1 MPPLEKPRAWPELEP
16 STEPASRAPRLR
28 PGGGGGREYRDAG
41 TARRPATSRELWL
54 AVQLPQL
61 MLEALEGTLPLFASS
76 RGSVLKRGASLKPLV
91 VVDQERG
98 GKVVCACNALAVADG
113 IAIGMALNSALA
125 LQPRLAVRDR
135 SPQRERELLEQLAE
149 RAVRYTSRVSLEP
162 PDAVLLEVRGSLRLF
177 GGSRL
182 LLARLRAELDAAGLA
197 PRLALAPTPLAS
209 LWFARAGEERIVDR
223 REDLAGRLAALPL
236 ACTNWPE
243 RDLLSLTTMGVRTVG
258 ECLRLPR
265 DGLARRFGPELSGM
279 LDRALGRR
287 PDPRSAPSPHE
298 RFTARR
304 DLEPEVTE
312 TAGLEA
318 VVAPLLA
325 GLCAFLHRRQRGV
338 QALELRLMH
347 REAPPTRLRL
357 RFAELVSHPARI
369 TQLLRERLGRIEL
382 PEPVRALSIASGTL
396 LAMPLTSHE
405 LFAMDR
411 RHAGPGVS
419 QLVERLQARLGA
431 DAVHGLC
438 LIPEHRPEFAWQATL
453 PFSEAKKSSV
463 SCAQSIPESK
473 RRRKTATRAVA
484 AAIEHAPVAE
494 RPLWLLAEP
503 QALEGVARPRF
514 EGELELEEG
523 PERIESG
530 WWDGRDV
537 ARDYYVARNPAGA
550 RLWVFRERHPPRR
563 WFLHGV
569 FG

>member
-16 STEPASRAPRLR
+16 STEPASRASRLQ
-28 PGGGGGREYRDAG
+28 PGGGGGREHRNHD

-61 MLEALEGTLPLFASS
+61 MLEALPAAKQAREA
-76 RGSVLKRGASLKPLV
+76 APLV

-113 IAIGMALNSALA
+113 IANGMALNSALA
-125 LQPRLAVRDR
+125 LQPRLTVQDR
-135 SPQRERELLEQLAE
+135 APQRERELLEQLAE
-149 RAVRYTSRVSLEP
+149 RAVRYTSRVSLEL
-162 PDAVLLEVRGSLRLF
+162 PDAVLLEIKGSLRLF
-177 GGSRL
+177 GGSRR

-209 LWFARAGEERIVDR
+209 LWFTRAGEERIVDR
-223 REDLAGRLAALPL
+223 RADLAGSLAALPL
-236 ACTNWPE
+236 ACTNWSE
-243 RDLLSLTTMGVRTVG
+243 RDLQLLTTMGVRTVG

-265 DGLARRFGPELSGM
+265 DGLTRRFGPQLPGM
-279 LDRALGRR
+279 LDRALGRL
-287 PDPRSAPSPHE
+287 PDPRNAPPPRE

-312 TAGLEA
+312 TAELAA

-325 GLCAFLHRRQRGV
+325 GLCAFLNRRQRGV

-357 RFAELVSHPARI
+357 RFAEPVSHPARI
-369 TQLLRERLGRIEL
+369 TRLLGERLGRIEL
-382 PEPVRALSIASGTL
+382 SEPVRALSIASGTL
-396 LAMPLTSHE
+396 LAMPLASHK
-405 LFAMDR
+405 LFATDR
-411 RHAGPGVS
+411 QHAGQLVS

-431 DAVHGLC
+431 DAVHCLC
-438 LIPEHRPEFAWQATL
+438 LFSEHRPEFAWSKTATAS
-453 PFSEAKKSSV
+453 FV
-463 SCAQSIPESK
+463 SESK

-503 QALEGVARPRF
+503 QALEGVAQPRF